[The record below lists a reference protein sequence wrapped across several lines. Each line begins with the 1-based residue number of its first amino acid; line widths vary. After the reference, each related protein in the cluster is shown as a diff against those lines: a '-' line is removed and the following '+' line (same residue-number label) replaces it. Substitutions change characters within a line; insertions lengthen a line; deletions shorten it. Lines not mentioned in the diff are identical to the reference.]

1 MNQDTKEVLWRVL
14 TNKRLLFAF
23 GWLATG
29 LLVHHY
35 AYKTLIKQ
43 TVLILF
49 PVSIIFGN
57 GVIVWL
63 DTLLNFGIGL
73 GLILGGPI
81 WVLVGLALP
90 FVTVIV
96 TAFLPILIAAGILF
110 IPMFACIGMPL
121 WITERVIDV
130 MGRSDKLR
138 ESFYLISGWLRL
150 RGNAARTIEGE
161 ARLMGTT
168 EVTKLQRTNATDK
181 GARVALGKV
190 GLTPFSIA
198 TDKHVLI
205 VAGSRSGKGRD
216 LIIPNLK
223 TYKGAVLVLD
233 PKGENCQITRAA
245 REQFG
250 SVHALDPFEVSG
262 LKTSRFNPL
271 ATLKGPSLVTDAA
284 VLADA
289 LVIGDHTDH
298 WAQSARFL
306 LSGLILTVVTAKLHE
321 GAGRD
326 LVTMRHWLTRNLPET
341 IAFMCNSRHAGGT
354 VAAVGNWAKQ
364 MAEKEW
370 ASIVSTAIEQTRFLD
385 DPFIQEVLKDG
396 GEQVDFTQW
405 RTHTQSVFV
414 CLPAPQF
421 KTFSRWLRLIVAS
434 ALDPLICKKPE
445 VEPTYPVLFIL
456 DELAQLGYMEKVE
469 TAVTLSAGYGVQVW
483 GVFQNVDQIN
493 RCYPSSGVASFV
505 GSSGIT
511 CVFGVADNET
521 ADYFSK
527 ATDCLTT
534 SAVRRMGDKDMLVL
548 LSGQN
553 PLLVQRV
560 PYYET

>member
-1 MNQDTKEVLWRVL
+1 MLWRIG
-14 TNKRLLFAF
+14 TNKKFLITG
-23 GWLATG
+23 GWLGTG
-29 LLVHHY
+29 MVIHHY
-35 AYKTLIKQ
+35 FYQAIIKHA
-43 TVLILF
+43 VFFLL
-49 PVSIIFGN
+49 PVYFIVGEKFIRDIEVIFR
-57 GVIVWL
+57 
-63 DTLLNFGIGL
+63 FGIGA
-73 GLILGGPI
+73 GLIIGGPLWI
-81 WVLVGLALP
+81 VFLIILP
-90 FVTVIV
+90 FAILILS
-96 TAFLPILIAAGILF
+96 ALLPILLSAGVLF
-110 IPMFACIGMPL
+110 IPLFACVAMPL
-121 WITERVIDV
+121 WLTERITDV
-130 MGRSDKLR
+130 MGNRDNLR
-138 ESFYLISGWLRL
+138 ESFYAISGWLRL
-150 RGNAARTIEGE
+150 RGNAARTVEGK

-168 EVTKLQRTNATDK
+168 ELRTLMTANAAAK
-181 GARVALGKV
+181 GARVTLGKM
-190 GLTPFSIA
+190 GLAPFSIA

-250 SVHALDPFEVSG
+250 PVHALDPFEVSG

-306 LSGLILTVVTAKLHE
+306 LSGLILTVVTAKLPE

-326 LVTMRHWLTRNLPET
+326 LITMRHWLTRRLPET

-421 KTFSRWLRLIVAS
+421 KTFSRWLRLVVAS

>member
-1 MNQDTKEVLWRVL
+1 MFQSAISRGIA
-14 TNKRLLFAF
+14 NKRLLFIISWLVVGGIIHFLVYKPLTKYTDMMLFPF
-23 GWLATG
+23 GFIFGSKITNTISWLAN
-29 LLVHHY
+29 V
-35 AYKTLIKQ
+35 
-43 TVLILF
+43 
-49 PVSIIFGN
+49 
-57 GVIVWL
+57 
-63 DTLLNFGIGL
+63 GIGL
-73 GLILGGPI
+73 GLIIGGPL
-81 WVLVGLALP
+81 WVILGLLMPIIVLLSTIFLP
-90 FVTVIV
+90 IIVSV
-96 TAFLPILIAAGILF
+96 TAFSVPIATVIALPLIATDKILD
-110 IPMFACIGMPL
+110 I
-121 WITERVIDV
+121 
-130 MGRSDKLR
+130 MGRRDQLR
-138 ESFYLISGWLRL
+138 DASLKISGWLRL
-150 RGNAARTIEGE
+150 RGNAARTIEGK
-161 ARLMGTT
+161 ARLMGTRELHT
-168 EVTKLQRTNATDK
+168 LITANATAK

-223 TYKGAVLVLD
+223 TYQGAVLVLD

-250 SVHALDPFEVSG
+250 PVHALDPFGVSG

-306 LSGLILTVVTAKLHE
+306 LSGLILTVVTAKLPE

-326 LVTMRHWLTRNLPET
+326 LITMRHWLTRRLPET

-421 KTFSRWLRLIVAS
+421 KTFSRWLRLVVAS